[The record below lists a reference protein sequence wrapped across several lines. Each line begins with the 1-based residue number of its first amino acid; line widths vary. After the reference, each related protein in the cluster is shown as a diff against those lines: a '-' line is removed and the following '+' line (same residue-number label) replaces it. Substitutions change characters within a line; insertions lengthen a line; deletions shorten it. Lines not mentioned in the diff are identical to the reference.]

1 MQFFPCSSSVARWP
15 YLHREKSRRWG
26 PQANSHPPART
37 RRTWRNPCR
46 PPRESPRE
54 ARPSLRRRTRRRI
67 EHASFA
73 WPTSRGSEAPVDVSN
88 SDCLPV
94 TRTASFD
101 RTFQDANN
109 DKSGGG
115 EGGAASFE
123 PRNRP
128 TRASRTTSVT
138 WTRYSP
144 SPRLTSTP
152 RGVSRRRYPGD
163 ALCSEVISSQPAG
176 VPTSSSRDGGRS
188 AFAARAAL
196 RRGDGRR
203 AQPR

>member
-15 YLHREKSRRWG
+15 YLHREKSPELGVRKQTHIHPLVRAAHGGTLAGLRGSRREKRDRHYG
-26 PQANSHPPART
+26 DER
-37 RRTWRNPCR
+37 
-46 PPRESPRE
+46 
-54 ARPSLRRRTRRRI
+54 RRRI

-115 EGGAASFE
+115 EGWGGLV
-123 PRNRP
+123 
-128 TRASRTTSVT
+128 RAT
-138 WTRYSP
+138 
-144 SPRLTSTP
+144 
-152 RGVSRRRYPGD
+152 
-163 ALCSEVISSQPAG
+163 Q
-176 VPTSSSRDGGRS
+176 
-188 AFAARAAL
+188 
-196 RRGDGRR
+196 
-203 AQPR
+203 